1 MRRFSF
7 QKGEAAGRT
16 SAERLAKLDLASAGV
31 LLGMAPA
38 PLEIQARHDAAF
50 DVESVTREF
59 FRDYKLV
66 FQEVEGKVK
75 IKDADERRLWTQ
87 RLFNRLMFMRFL
99 EKKGW
104 LEYDGDTKYLS
115 ALFKAAK
122 KSKQNFLEDRLYFAF
137 FYGLNTPNDTPPDG
151 YESAYAAPPARFGA
165 RDMEGNPGSARR
177 RALGQGRAGQRGP
190 QDRGLPRGQLRAALL
205 GGWRG

>member
-1 MRRFSF
+1 M
-7 QKGEAAGRT
+7 
-16 SAERLAKLDLASAGV
+16 KLDLAQAGT
-31 LLGMAPA
+31 LPGLA
-38 PLEIQARHDAAF
+38 PLAFDIQTRHDEAF
-50 DVESVTREF
+50 DVESVTRDF

-87 RLFNRLMFMRFL
+87 RLFNRLMFLRFL

-104 LEYDGDTKYLS
+104 LEYEGDTKYLR

-122 KSKQNFLEDRLYFAF
+122 AKKENFLEDRLYFAF

-177 RALGQGRAGQRGP
+177 HALGQGRAGQRRP
-190 QDRGLPRGQLRAALL
+190 QDCGLPRGRLRAALPR
-205 GGWRG
+205 GWRG